1 MWNREPVG
9 WITWALL
16 LLFSIVVT
24 LWTTISSL
32 MRSFLPWKGPRTQ
45 SHALILP
52 YGRQPRFFDGSY
64 TQAFSKAREEN
75 KFLLVY
81 LHSSLHSD
89 SPRFCRDVLCTD
101 RVAYFLEENFV
112 IWGGDVFQQEAS
124 NLSTKFGATTYPFLA
139 VITNFTSSSSFNA
152 YLLSLN
158 YTERWARSGTILL
171 FKSQGYIPQENLLRD
186 LTDTLETHGAL
197 LLAAKAEKEDR
208 EQDRTLVER
217 QDKEFQESL
226 QRDREREQMKME
238 EENRKRL
245 EEEAERRFQMEF
257 AEKRK
262 REFLELEERGKREE
276 MERIERERRQEEQ
289 AKQALKILPAE
300 PEKSSQTTEL
310 AIRLTDGSRIRRRFL
325 VTDPLEYVFMLV
337 ATKEDIG
344 NKVLATH
351 YPKKIYS
358 EKGMTLLEAGLVPQ
372 AAVFVEEIPMYH
384 PTTESRDTVVNE

>member
-1 MWNREPVG
+1 MD
-9 WITWALL
+9 
-16 LLFSIVVT
+16 
-24 LWTTISSL
+24 
-32 MRSFLPWKGPRTQ
+32 KGNP
-45 SHALILP
+45 I
-52 YGRQPRFFDGSY
+52 FFDGSY
-64 TQAFSKAREEN
+64 AQAFSKAREEN

-89 SPRFCRDVLCTD
+89 SPHFCRDVLCTE
-101 RVAYFLEENFV
+101 RVASFLEENFV
-112 IWGGDVFQQEAS
+112 LWGGDVFHQEAS
-124 NLSTKFGATTYPFLA
+124 NLSNRFRATTYPFLA
-139 VITNFTSSSSFNA
+139 VITNFTNSSSFKA

-158 YTERWARSGTILL
+158 YTERWARSGTIML
-171 FKSQGYIPQENLLRD
+171 FKSQGYIEQDNLLRD

-197 LLAAKAEKEDR
+197 LLAAKAEREDR

-226 QRDREREQMKME
+226 QRDREREQRKID

-245 EEEAERRFQMEF
+245 EEETLRRVEMEL

-262 REFLELEERGKREE
+262 REFIELEERGKREE

-289 AKQALKILPAE
+289 AKQALKILPIE
-300 PEKSSQTTEL
+300 PEKSNQTTEL

-325 VTDPLEYVFMLV
+325 VTDPLEYVFILV

-358 EKGMTLLEAGLVPQ
+358 EKGMTLQEAGLVPQ
-372 AAVFVEEIPMYH
+372 AAVFVEEISRYH
-384 PTTESRDTVVNE
+384 STAESREIMVNE